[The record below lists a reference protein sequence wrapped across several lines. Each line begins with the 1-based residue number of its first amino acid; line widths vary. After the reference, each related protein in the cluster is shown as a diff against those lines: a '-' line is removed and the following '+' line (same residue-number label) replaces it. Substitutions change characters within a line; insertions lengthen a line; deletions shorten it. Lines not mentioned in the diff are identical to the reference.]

1 MFEKLARNGYFPGFL
16 SDTSGGPV
24 VGYVL
29 QGKEEEHVFFTLVW
43 RKSKMRISIPCFL
56 CVFMW
61 YVTVLLHNNAKN
73 KNETG
78 NIMGINKLWL
88 EILFAI
94 LPHPKDFSYKG
105 HVFPPYW
112 NLRND
117 KIIMAIC
124 MYINLMK
131 WK

>member
-73 KNETG
+73 KNETS
-78 NIMGINKLWL
+78 NIIGINKLCL

-94 LPHPKDFSYKG
+94 LPPKDFSYKG
-105 HVFPPYW
+105 HVFRPYW

-117 KIIMAIC
+117 KIIMAE
-124 MYINLMK
+124 MYVYINLMK